1 MHEPVPAVQLDN
13 EAVWEAILPRLRET
27 VLAGRFI
34 LGDEVA
40 EFEEAAARFFGC
52 DWAVGTS
59 SGTSALTLAL
69 RAAGLKLRSRVGL
82 PANTFFATFEAIV
95 SAGHIPVVL
104 DVDDDYL
111 IGPQELE
118 GQTLDALV
126 PVHLF
131 GLPVDMPAVMELAS
145 ENGWWVLED
154 CSQAHGATIG
164 GKSIG
169 SFGHAGGFSAYP
181 TKNLGA
187 WGDAGFVTGSDP
199 QLRSEIEALRHHGQ
213 HVPNVHDA
221 IAGAHRLD
229 SIQALVLL
237 EKLKRL
243 PQEVEVRRTI
253 ATWYREGLADLPIA
267 PPDDIGSRRHAY
279 HQFVVRVP
287 DREGVRHR
295 LQELG
300 VGTGIHYPTPVH
312 LQPGA
317 HDMCD
322 VPMRPRNAE
331 RLCEQILS
339 LPMYP
344 QITRIQVDRVASALS
359 KAIS

>member
-1 MHEPVPAVQLDN
+1 MYEPVPAVQLDN
-13 EAVWEAILPRLRET
+13 AAVWEAVLPRLRET

-34 LGDEVA
+34 LSDEVA
-40 EFEEAAARFFGC
+40 EFEEAAARSFGC

-69 RAAGLKLRSRVGL
+69 RAAGLKPRSRVGV

-95 SAGHIPVVL
+95 SAGHVPVVL
-104 DVDDDYL
+104 DVGDDYL

-145 ENGWWVLED
+145 QNGWWVLED
-154 CSQAHGATIG
+154 CSQAHGATID
-164 GKSIG
+164 GKPVG

-199 QLRSEIEALRHHGQ
+199 QLLSEIRALRHHAQ
-213 HVPNVHDA
+213 HEPNVHDA
-221 IAGAHRLD
+221 NAGTHRLD

-243 PQEVEVRRTI
+243 PREVEVRRTI
-253 ATWYREGLADLPIA
+253 SAWYREALADLPH
-267 PPDDIGSRRHAY
+267 R
-279 HQFVVRVP
+279 VRQMTSGADVM
-287 DREGVRHR
+287 RTISSSSGCR
-295 LQELG
+295 
-300 VGTGIHYPTPVH
+300 TGNESAT
-312 LQPGA
+312 
-317 HDMCD
+317 DS
-322 VPMRPRNAE
+322 NN
-331 RLCEQILS
+331 
-339 LPMYP
+339 
-344 QITRIQVDRVASALS
+344 VASAPRSTIQLPFTS
-359 KAIS
+359 NLEPMTCATFRRNLGTPNG